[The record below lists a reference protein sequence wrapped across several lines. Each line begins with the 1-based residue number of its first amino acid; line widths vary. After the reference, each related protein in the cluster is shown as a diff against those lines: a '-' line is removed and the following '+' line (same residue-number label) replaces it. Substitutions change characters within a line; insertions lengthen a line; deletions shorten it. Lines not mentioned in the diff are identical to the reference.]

1 MCKINQEASGCTY
14 NRFNESN
21 METPKYYNNENGTLY
36 KLAEERHWPSY
47 LFDIVKRLNR
57 NGKKDDMKLEIE
69 KSILVFRLW
78 LEDMGSDRD
87 FVDLVVDKMRK
98 MRNPLMDSN
107 FQLTFLC
114 KKIIIMI
121 EHSFS
126 YIRLRKNIKNCIKIL
141 EQELKN
147 IENGDTRST
156 IK

>member
-1 MCKINQEASGCTY
+1 MEA
-14 NRFNESN
+14 
-21 METPKYYNNENGTLY
+21 PKYYNNEKGTLY

-57 NGKKDDMKLEIE
+57 NGKKDDIKLEIE

-78 LEDMGSDRD
+78 LEDMDKDRD
-87 FVDLVVDKMRK
+87 FAGAIIDKMRK

-107 FQLTFLC
+107 FQLTPLC

-121 EHSFS
+121 ESS
-126 YIRLRKNIKNCIKIL
+126 YRYSGLCRDIQHCIDIL

-147 IENGDTRST
+147 I
-156 IK
+156 

>member
-1 MCKINQEASGCTY
+1 MEA
-14 NRFNESN
+14 
-21 METPKYYNNENGTLY
+21 PKYYNNANGTLY

-78 LEDMGSDRD
+78 LEDMDSDRD
-87 FVDLVVDKMRK
+87 FAGLIIDKMRK

-114 KKIIIMI
+114 NKIIIMI
-121 EHSFS
+121 ESS
-126 YIRLRKNIKNCIKIL
+126 YRYSGLCRDIQHCIDIL
-141 EQELKN
+141 QQELKN
-147 IENGDTRST
+147 IEND
-156 IK
+156 

>member
-1 MCKINQEASGCTY
+1 MEA
-14 NRFNESN
+14 
-21 METPKYYNNENGTLY
+21 PKYYNNENGTLY

-57 NGKKDDMKLEIE
+57 NGKKEAIKLEIE

-78 LEDMGSDRD
+78 LEDMDKDRD
-87 FVDLVVDKMRK
+87 FAGAIIDKMRK

-107 FQLTFLC
+107 FQLTPLC

-121 EHSFS
+121 ESS
-126 YIRLRKNIKNCIKIL
+126 YRYSGLCRDIQHCIDIL

-147 IENGDTRST
+147 I
-156 IK
+156 

>member
-1 MCKINQEASGCTY
+1 MEA
-14 NRFNESN
+14 
-21 METPKYYNNENGTLY
+21 PKYYNNENGTLY

-78 LEDMGSDRD
+78 LEDMDRDRD
-87 FVDLVVDKMRK
+87 FAGLIVDKMRK

-114 KKIIIMI
+114 KRIIIMI
-121 EHSFS
+121 ECS
-126 YIRLRKNIKNCIKIL
+126 YRYLELCRNIDKCIDIL
-141 EQELKN
+141 EKELKS
-147 IENGDTRST
+147 IEND
-156 IK
+156 